1 MRATWG
7 WAIWGWMGVALLVG
21 TGCASEIE
29 ERGPEGGA
37 HEPGTEP
44 PVTDEPAA
52 PPGEGE
58 GGESAPRPLP
68 GPAPSEPP
76 VEAPPFTCEGKTG
89 VDGRRVISFMHDG
102 LLRTTYLHVPDQYE
116 PTEGTM
122 LVLNFHG
129 FTSADWQQALLTGM
143 GEVAEERGFIVA
155 YPQGVAASWN
165 AGDCCGTAWTDS
177 VDDVGFVQALIERL
191 AEDYCVD
198 PRRIHATG
206 MSNGGFIS
214 HRLAC
219 ELSDT
224 IASIAPVAGV
234 IGVDPGECAP
244 ERPMPVWQFH
254 GTRDPLVPYEG
265 GTPILHDLGVGV
277 VFRSV
282 ADTLEHW
289 ATVNG
294 CSLERSQM
302 IVEGDTTCVAWADC
316 DAPTRLCTVDG
327 GGHTWPGGLPIPF
340 LGRTTNDLDA
350 TRQMV
355 AFFEDNPLPAR

>member
-1 MRATWG
+1 MMRATWG
-7 WAIWGWMGVALLVG
+7 WVWAALLV
-21 TGCASEIE
+21 TAGCASPIE
-29 ERGPEGGA
+29 EPLALGDELGDEA
-37 HEPGTEP
+37 EPGGS
-44 PVTDEPAA
+44 PA
-52 PPGEGE
+52 PRGEPGE
-58 GGESAPRPLP
+58 PRPLP
-68 GPAPSEPP
+68 VPEPEPDVEPP
-76 VEAPPFTCEGKTG
+76 PHVCADGLEGRT
-89 VDGRRVISFMHDG
+89 GRRVISFVHDG

-116 PTEGTM
+116 PTEAAM

-143 GEVAEERGFIVA
+143 GEVAEEKGFIVA

-165 AGDCCGTAWTDS
+165 AGDCCGTAWTDA
-177 VDDVGFVQALIERL
+177 VDDVGFVRALLDRL
-191 AEDYCVD
+191 AEEYCVD

-219 ELSDT
+219 EMSDT

-234 IGVDPGECAP
+234 LGVDPGECAP
-244 ERPMPVWQFH
+244 TRPMPVWQFH
-254 GTRDPLVPYEG
+254 GTEDLLVPYEG
-265 GTPILHDLGVGV
+265 GTPVMRDLGAGI

-294 CSLERSQM
+294 CRLESAELMR
-302 IVEGDTTCVAWADC
+302 EGDTTCVAWSGC

-327 GGHTWPGGLPIPF
+327 GGHTWPGGMPIPF
-340 LGRTTNDLDA
+340 LGKTTNDLDA

-355 AFFEDNPLPAR
+355 SFFEDNPLPVR